1 MKRFANNPSV
11 RVCGNYAYL
20 GFGRQAGDPD
30 YLTLAGSYAQYVT
43 LAGSVPAGGT
53 FAYTGP
59 TYVPATK
66 TRIAIDPNVRVRGNA
81 TYAGFEDVEGPMAVG
96 EQVEVYEAESG
107 LTGEGRVTEID
118 AERKLV
124 YLSVDWSSLKDAE
137 SGNGAPNYSSSPASA
152 GVVYIS
158 DVGGVSATADSWFS
172 LATRPS
178 LAYVGFSDMTL
189 SITAPAQVAIYD
201 AALPSKFSPY
211 LEILQP
217 FTELRHRLVVTA

>member
-1 MKRFANNPSV
+1 MEHFANDPNV

-30 YLTLAGSYAQYVT
+30 YLTLAGGYAQYVT
-43 LAGSVPAGGT
+43 LAGNVPPGGT

-66 TRIAIDPNVRVRGNA
+66 TCIAIDPNVRIRGNA

-118 AERKLV
+118 ADRKLV
-124 YLSVDWSSLKDAE
+124 YLSVDWSSLKEAE
-137 SGNGAPNYSSSPASA
+137 SGNGVPSQGSSPVSG
-152 GVVYIS
+152 GVVYVS
-158 DVGGVSATADSWFS
+158 NTGDLSATEDSWLS
-172 LATRPS
+172 LATRPA

-189 SITAPAQVAIYD
+189 SITAPARLAIYD
-201 AALPSKFSPY
+201 AALSPKFSPY

-217 FTELRHRLVVTA
+217 YAELRHRLVVTA